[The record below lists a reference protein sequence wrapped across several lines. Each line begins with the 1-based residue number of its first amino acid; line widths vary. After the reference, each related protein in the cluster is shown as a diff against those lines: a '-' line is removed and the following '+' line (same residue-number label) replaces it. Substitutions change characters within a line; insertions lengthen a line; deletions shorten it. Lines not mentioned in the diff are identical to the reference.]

1 MSAAGYLNRGIAV
14 VPLLVAVWS
23 FPVDCRADDASDA
36 DFAALQT
43 DAKASFKDVVTPFVE
58 NYCKRCHGQNRQKG
72 GINLEAALKNPG
84 ESASNARWKQAIAIV
99 KAHDM
104 PPDEVSKQPSD
115 DERRTFLD
123 GMAKLKYLSSKDPGP
138 FVIRRLTKVEYGN
151 TLHDLLGVD
160 PAVAEELP
168 DEVFGQGYL
177 NTLSPLQSE
186 QYLAIANEALDAV
199 LAPADKPPTK
209 VQERLFGRTPAP
221 GSDEHLAAKNVAS
234 SIARQAFR
242 RPASDAEIAT
252 LLQVFDLGRNN
263 LLSYSDSLR
272 LMLKAVLV
280 SPQFLFITPKAEA
293 EPGGGIVALDDY
305 QLASRLSYLLWS
317 TMPDAELSA
326 LADRGELHEPDVL
339 RAQVKRLLADPRSRA
354 LFDGFGAQWL
364 GLDRIKSKEFDTNKF
379 PLMTDA
385 MRSAMYEEA
394 HLFFENVVH
403 DNKSV
408 ASLVNSD
415 YTFMNETIAA
425 LYGMD
430 KAVSGPEWR
439 LVKLTDA
446 NRGGILG
453 MPGVLATTS
462 FPNRTSPVK
471 RGVWVL
477 EQVLGEHVPPPPP
490 NVPALDKQDKQ
501 AVEHLTLRE
510 RTELHRTDPV
520 CANCHKILDP
530 IGFGLENFDAIGRW
544 RAQDDTGG
552 AIDATGELPGG
563 NHFSSPKEL
572 KAIIGARS
580 EDLARN
586 LTEKFMAYALCR
598 QLEGYDEIVVDQLMA
613 RMAKDGYRMQDLI
626 TEVVTSYPFTHRRI
640 EAPITTASNEK

>member
-1 MSAAGYLNRGIAV
+1 MSAAGFLSRVIAV
-14 VPLLVAVWS
+14 ATLTVVVCSLA
-23 FPVDCRADDASDA
+23 VDCRAEQRSDA

-43 DAKASFKDVVTPFVE
+43 DAKQSFKDVVTPFVE

-84 ESASNARWKQAIAIV
+84 ESAANARWKQAIAIV

-104 PPDEVSKQPSD
+104 PPEDVSKQPTD
-115 DERRTFLD
+115 DERRTFLK

-160 PAVAEELP
+160 PSVADELP

-186 QYLAIANEALDAV
+186 QYLAIANEVLNAA
-199 LAPADKPPTK
+199 LAPAGQPPTK
-209 VQERLFGRTPAP
+209 VQERLFGKAP
-221 GSDEHLAAKNVAS
+221 DSGTDEHVAAKNVAT
-234 SIARQAFR
+234 SIAREAFR
-242 RPASDAEIAT
+242 RPPSDAEIAT
-252 LLQVFDLGRNN
+252 LLQVFDLGRSNQ
-263 LLSYSDSLR
+263 LGYTDSLR

-280 SPQFLFITPKAEA
+280 SPQFLFITPAAEA
-293 EPGGGIVALDDY
+293 EPGGGIVELDDY

-317 TMPDAELSA
+317 SMPDAELST
-326 LADRGELHEPDVL
+326 LADRGELHKPDVL

-364 GLDRIKSKEFDTNKF
+364 GLDRLKNKEFDTNKF
-379 PLMTDA
+379 PQMTGA
-385 MRSAMYEEA
+385 MRAAMYQEA
-394 HLFFENVVH
+394 QLFFENIVRE
-403 DNKSV
+403 NKSV
-408 ASLVNSD
+408 VSLVNSD
-415 YTFMNETIAA
+415 YTFLNGTIAA
-425 LYGMD
+425 LYGLD
-430 KAVSGPEWR
+430 KDVSGPDWR
-439 LVKLTDA
+439 LVKLTDP

-477 EQVLGEHVPPPPP
+477 EQVLGERVPPPPP
-490 NVPALDKQDKQ
+490 NVPALDKQDQKEV
-501 AVEHLTLRE
+501 AHLTLRQ

-544 RAQDDTGG
+544 RVQDDTGG

-572 KAIIGARS
+572 KAIIGGRT

-613 RMAKDGYRMQDLI
+613 RMSEDGYRMQDLI
-626 TEVVTSYPFTHRRI
+626 IEVVTSYPFTHRRI
-640 EAPITTASNEK
+640 EEPLTTASNEK